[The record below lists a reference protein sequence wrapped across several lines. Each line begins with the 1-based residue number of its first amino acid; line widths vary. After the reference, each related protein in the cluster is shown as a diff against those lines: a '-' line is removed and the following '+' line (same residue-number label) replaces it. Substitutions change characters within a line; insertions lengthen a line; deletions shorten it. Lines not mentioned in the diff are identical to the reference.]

1 MSVKNPTLRTSGLTV
16 HYGERRAIDAVSV
29 DCYAGEICC
38 VLGPNGAGKSTL
50 MKAIGGSV
58 PVTSGKVLLKGNDVT
73 GDPDS
78 MVGSISIAPQEARVF
93 AGLTPT
99 ETLSFAGTMRGLA
112 GDELRAELD
121 HLLSVMQL
129 NRESKTLARD
139 LSGGMVRKLAVAS
152 ALIGARSL
160 ILLDES
166 FAGLD
171 PEAVRLVEQELR
183 RTADRGVAIVLVTHR
198 LDLVQR
204 IGDRMFMLF
213 DGRLTREWTSA
224 EYRSEIEGLG
234 GDPNELYLACVER
247 CRRSEPNPS

>member
-1 MSVKNPTLRTSGLTV
+1 MSVKKPILSTADLTV
-16 HYGERRAIDAVSV
+16 HYGERRALDGVSV
-29 DCYAGEICC
+29 QCFGGEICC

-58 PVTSGKVLLKGNDVT
+58 PVSAGRVLLEENDVT

-78 MVGSISIAPQEARVF
+78 MVGRISIAPQEARVF

-99 ETLSFAGTMRGLA
+99 ETLSFAGTMRGLTGA
-112 GDELRAELD
+112 ELRSEIE
-121 HLLSVMQL
+121 HLLAVMQL
-129 NRESKTLARD
+129 DKEKTTLARD

-166 FAGLD
+166 FSGLD
-171 PEAVRLVEQELR
+171 PEAVRLVEVELR

-213 DGRLTREWTSA
+213 DGRLTSEWTSA
-224 EYRSEIEGLG
+224 EYRAEIAQLG
-234 GDPNELYLACVER
+234 GDPNELYLTWIER
-247 CRRSEPNPS
+247 CRRAKVGSQ